1 MAQIINDMDFG
12 SILGRQLGTGL
23 SKGLGTL
30 AQYKMNEIL
39 KKQREA
45 EAASAFKALGT
56 PDEQALQ
63 LSQFPESVQKEL
75 IKGMREYLPYGN
87 LLNRADAETSP
98 MTAFREAQQI
108 PQEVL
113 NSISATSPMDHLV
126 TNYLN
131 SPNAQQATKPQQVL
145 LKPDMQPA
153 KQISQEYQ
161 PPMRPRNLAEAK
173 LMQQQRKEQMALDKE
188 ARIEQRAID
197 RENAPFV
204 KETRDKYKS
213 ALEDERRLNRME
225 ELINTKNLSRPRF
238 VSLLNTLKKGVWGVG
253 LDFTSA
259 LTPET
264 QEYDKLTQEFVKGAK
279 NIFGSRITDADL
291 NAFMR
296 LLPDLSKDRDG
307 KRRVIHNMRLTNEA
321 AKIKNKIMDDII
333 RQNGGRIPRNLD
345 MLVEQQADQ
354 PLQLLAD
361 RFKEGYQKPP
371 KEKGIASALMPK
383 IPGPLNFIF
392 GKG

>member
-12 SILGRQLGTGL
+12 SMLGRQLGTGL

-56 PDEQALQ
+56 PDEQAFQ

-75 IKGMREYLPYGN
+75 IKGMREYLPYGD
-87 LLNRADAETSP
+87 LLNKQEGVTSP
-98 MTAFREAQQI
+98 MASFNQSQQQI
-108 PQEVL
+108 PEEVMR
-113 NSISATSPMDHLV
+113 SISATSPMDHIV

-131 SPNAQQATKPQQVL
+131 SPNVQQNYKTQQPAQVL
-145 LKPDMQPA
+145 KPLPQE
-153 KQISQEYQ
+153 SQYK
-161 PPMRPRNLAEAK
+161 PPVRPRNLAEAK
-173 LMQQQRKEQMALDKE
+173 LFQQQRKEQMALDKE

-197 RENAPFV
+197 RENAPFI

-238 VSLLNTLKKGVWGVG
+238 VSLLNTLKKGVWGIG

-264 QEYDKLTQEFVKGAK
+264 QEYDKLTQEFIKGAK

-296 LLPDLSKDRDG
+296 LLPDLSKDREG

-321 AKIKNKIMDDII
+321 AKIKSKIMDDII
-333 RQNGGRIPRNLD
+333 KQNGGRIPRNLN
-345 MLVEQQADQ
+345 MLVEEQADQ

-371 KEKGIASALMPK
+371 KEKGIAKALMPK
-383 IPGPLNFIF
+383 IPSPLNFIF